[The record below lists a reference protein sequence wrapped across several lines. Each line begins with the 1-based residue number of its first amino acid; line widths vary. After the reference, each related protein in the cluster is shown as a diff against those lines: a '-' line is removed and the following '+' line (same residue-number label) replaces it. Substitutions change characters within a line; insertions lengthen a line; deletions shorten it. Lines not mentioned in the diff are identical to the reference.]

1 MTAKNREICR
11 DREIAPTTDDEICRD
26 REIVPTT
33 DDEICRDREIAPTT
47 DDEICRDQMTTDEK
61 YVAIGRSLL
70 QQFLRRNSDDE
81 ICRDREI
88 APTTGCSFHFKFASP
103 IRVIFGL
110 RNESFSHRIF
120 VAIPYNFI

>member
-1 MTAKNREICR
+1 M
-11 DREIAPTTDDEICRD
+11 
-26 REIVPTT
+26 
-33 DDEICRDREIAPTT
+33 
-47 DDEICRDQMTTDEK
+47 MK

-70 QQFLRRNSDDE
+70 QQFLRRNSDDEICRHREIAPTTDDEICRDREIAPTTDDE

-103 IRVIFGL
+103 IWVIFGL

-120 VAIPYNFI
+120 VAIPCDFI